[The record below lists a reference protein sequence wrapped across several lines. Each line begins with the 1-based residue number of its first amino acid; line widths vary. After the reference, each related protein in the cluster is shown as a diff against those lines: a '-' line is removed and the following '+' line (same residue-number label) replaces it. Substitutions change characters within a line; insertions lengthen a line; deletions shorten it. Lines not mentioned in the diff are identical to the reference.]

1 METFWFCVIAL
12 LWLGYLF
19 LEGFDFGVGMLLP
32 VLGRDE
38 TERRVVINTIGPVWD
53 GNEVWLLVAVGATF
67 AAFPAWYA
75 SLLSGAYLP
84 LVLFL
89 LALIGRGVAFEYR
102 GKVDSARWRRTW
114 DRVIVGGSWAA
125 ALSVGLL
132 LSTTVFGLPL
142 DAVGDRVGSPFA
154 SVRPE
159 TLLGAVAVAGYA
171 LVHGAVFLS
180 LKTEG
185 DVRERARALALKV
198 APFAL
203 LPLLV
208 LLLAVQLRSG
218 SVWTW
223 GASIAVALAA
233 LGAYARLAL
242 RREGQAFALMGVA
255 VAAAVAALFGALHPD
270 VLPSTLD
277 PAWSLTV
284 AGAASSPYTLTVMTW
299 VAAFGTPAVLVYQ
312 GWTYWVFRKRIGTR
326 HIPPVHVPTG
336 DAPVVDAPAP
346 GAGPSRPSRPSGTS

>member
-38 TERRVVINTIGPVWD
+38 TKRRVLINTIGPVWD
-53 GNEVWLLVAVGATF
+53 GNEVWLLVAGGATF
-67 AAFPAWYA
+67 AAFPGWYA
-75 SLLSGAYLP
+75 SLFSSAYLP

-102 GKVDSARWRRTW
+102 GKVDSVRWRRVW
-114 DRVIVGGSWAA
+114 DTVIFVGSWVAT
-125 ALSVGLL
+125 LGVGLVL
-132 LSTTVFGLPL
+132 TANVFGLPL
-142 DAVGDRVGSPFA
+142 DANGDRVGSPFA
-154 SVRPE
+154 AVTLES
-159 TLLGAVAVAGYA
+159 LLGALAIAGYA

-185 DVRERARALALKV
+185 EVRERARAVALRV
-198 APFAL
+198 APVAL
-203 LPLLV
+203 LPLVV
-208 LLLAVQLRSG
+208 LLLLVQLRFG
-218 SVWTW
+218 TVWTYAAAI
-223 GASIAVALAA
+223 GVALAA
-233 LGAYARLAL
+233 FGALARLAL

-255 VAAAVAALFGALHPD
+255 VACAVAALFGALYPN

-277 PAWSLTV
+277 PAFSLTV
-284 AGAASSPYTLTVMTW
+284 ENAASSPYTLTVMTW

-326 HIPPVHVPTG
+326 HIPKVHVPQ
-336 DAPVVDAPAP
+336 
-346 GAGPSRPSRPSGTS
+346 

>member
-38 TERRVVINTIGPVWD
+38 TERRVLINTIGPVWD
-53 GNEVWLLVAVGATF
+53 GNEVWLLVAGGATF
-67 AAFPAWYA
+67 AAFPGWYA
-75 SLLSGAYLP
+75 SLFSSAYLP

-102 GKVDSARWRRTW
+102 GKVDSVRWRRVW
-114 DRVIVGGSWAA
+114 DAVIFVGSWVAT
-125 ALSVGLL
+125 LGVGLVL
-132 LSTTVFGLPL
+132 TANVFGLPL
-142 DAVGDRVGSPFA
+142 DANGDRVGSPFA
-154 SVRPE
+154 AVTLES
-159 TLLGAVAVAGYA
+159 LLGALAIAGYA

-185 DVRERARALALKV
+185 EVRERARAV
-198 APFAL
+198 AMRIAPVAL
-203 LPLLV
+203 LPLVV
-208 LLLAVQLRSG
+208 LLLLVQLRFG
-218 SVWTW
+218 SVWTYAAAI
-223 GASIAVALAA
+223 GVALAA
-233 LGAYARLAL
+233 FGALARLAL

-255 VAAAVAALFGALHPD
+255 VACAVVALFGALYPN

-277 PAWSLTV
+277 PAFSLTV
-284 AGAASSPYTLTVMTW
+284 ENAASSPYTLTVMTW

-326 HIPPVHVPTG
+326 HIPQVHVPQ
-336 DAPVVDAPAP
+336 
-346 GAGPSRPSRPSGTS
+346 

>member
-38 TERRVVINTIGPVWD
+38 TERRVLINTIGPVWD
-53 GNEVWLLVAVGATF
+53 GNEVWLLVAGGATF
-67 AAFPAWYA
+67 AAFPDWYA
-75 SLLSGAYLP
+75 SLFSSAYLP

-102 GKVDSARWRRTW
+102 GKVDSARWRRVW
-114 DRVIVGGSWAA
+114 DTVIVAGSWGA
-125 ALSVGLL
+125 ALGVGLV
-132 LSTTVFGLPL
+132 LSANVFGLPL
-142 DAVGDRVGSPFA
+142 DANGDRLGSPFA
-154 SVRPE
+154 AISLE
-159 TLLGAVAVAGYA
+159 TLLGAFAVAGYA

-185 DVRERARALALKV
+185 EVRERARSLALKA
-198 APFAL
+198 APLAL
-203 LPLLV
+203 LPLVV
-208 LLLAVQLRSG
+208 LLLTVQLRFG

-223 GASIAVALAA
+223 AAAIVVALAA
-233 LGAYARLAL
+233 LGAYTRLVL

-255 VAAAVAALFGALHPD
+255 VAATVTALFGALYPN

-312 GWTYWVFRKRIGTR
+312 GWTYWVFRKRIGAR

-336 DAPVVDAPAP
+336 DARV
-346 GAGPSRPSRPSGTS
+346 GEPS